1 MSASDNINEEYG
13 NQDECDESPTD
24 GGEEEKNQNDMEVSD
39 EWNNGED
46 DTFEYD
52 SNDENKV
59 DMFQA
64 AARHLFKICCRHSLS
79 SPHVD
84 LSRMHAISP
93 YCSTFAPHPC
103 NLACDD
109 MVYAPVAL
117 VVK

>member
-13 NQDECDESPTD
+13 NQDECDESLTD
-24 GGEEEKNQNDMEVSD
+24 GGEEEKNQNDMEASD

-79 SPHVD
+79 SPHEMER
-84 LSRMHAISP
+84 LLQNFPEA
-93 YCSTFAPHPC
+93 
-103 NLACDD
+103 
-109 MVYAPVAL
+109 
-117 VVK
+117 VKT